1 MKWFFLAILWLGIY
15 VQATGQ
21 QSWII
26 WTKKTLSDTDIKNFQ
41 AYFQQPVEIDRIGQ
55 TFPIYRLTIPQTSLS
70 KLEVLSF
77 LRQSELIALFS
88 PEVKVALRNNSTN
101 DPELNNQWHLQNLQY
116 AIKAISAWDTMQTI
130 MRYDTFVIAIIDAGF
145 DTTHQD
151 ILFAFN
157 WADTV
162 DGIDNDGNGFVDDF
176 RGWNFELDS
185 PKISSH
191 WHGTLVAGIAGAKTD
206 NGIGVAAP
214 PLNITKIFPIVV
226 GNPYTDSVLLSRVI
240 QAYDYVYTMRLMWD
254 TSGGTVGLPIV
265 ATNIS
270 MGIDGANPNDYPLW
284 CQMYDSLGK
293 LGILS
298 VAATSNNRVNVD
310 VVGDMPTACP
320 SQWLISVT
328 GTDQNG
334 NLIGAYGETHID
346 IAAPGTGIYST
357 WLGNTYSSSSGTSFA
372 APQVAAMVPVVL
384 SLVPD
389 SIYNAYWTNPA
400 TTSLLLK
407 RFIIKS
413 ITLYADTMP
422 TQTNGV
428 INMDWLVKVSARAD
442 TTIVGV
448 QLPHIDYQ
456 HIPEVAFTID
466 GKMLFPYH
474 QYNVS
479 SPIILIE
486 NKRKRLV
493 LPYQINQMK

>member
-1 MKWFFLAILWLGIY
+1 MKWVFLAILWLGTHIY
-15 VQATGQ
+15 ATGQ
-21 QSWII
+21 QSWLI
-26 WTKKTLSDTDIKNFQ
+26 WTKKPLSDTDIKHFQ
-41 AYFQQPVEIDRIGQ
+41 TFFPEPAEIERIGQ
-55 TFPIYRLTIPQTSLS
+55 TFTIYRLTAPQSSLS
-70 KLEVLSF
+70 KLEILSL
-77 LRQSELIALFS
+77 LRQNELIFAFS
-88 PEVKVALRNNSTN
+88 PDIKVALRTNGTN
-101 DPELNNQWHLQNLQY
+101 DPELSNQWHLQNFQY
-116 AIKAISAWDTMQTI
+116 AIRAISAWDTMRTI
-130 MRYDTFVIAIIDAGF
+130 MRPDTFVIAIIDAGF
-145 DTTHQD
+145 DTSHQD

-176 RGWNFELDS
+176 RGWNFELNS
-185 PKISSH
+185 PGISSH

-214 PLNITKIFPIVV
+214 PLNIARILPVVV
-226 GNPYTDSVLLSRVI
+226 GNPYNDSVLLSRVV
-240 QAYDYVYTMRLMWD
+240 QAYDYVYTLRLMWD

-298 VAATSNNRVNVD
+298 VAATSNNIVNVD
-310 VVGDMPTACP
+310 LVGDMPTTCP

-372 APQVAAMVPVVL
+372 APQVAAMIPVAL

-389 SIYNAYWTNPA
+389 SIYNAYWTDPEIY
-400 TTSLLLK
+400 SLLLK
-407 RFIIKS
+407 RFILKT
-413 ITLYADTMP
+413 ITRYADSKP
-422 TQTNGV
+422 TQTNGIV
-428 INMDWLVKVSARAD
+428 NMDWLVKVSARAD
-442 TTIVGV
+442 TTIVGL
-448 QLPHIDYQ
+448 QLPEFTYRNVPQ
-456 HIPEVAFTID
+456 VSFTID
-466 GKMLFPYH
+466 GKMLSSYDKYH
-474 QYNVS
+474 ISKPV
-479 SPIILIE
+479 IIIE
-486 NKRKRLV
+486 NREKRLIM
-493 LPYQINQMK
+493 PQRTH